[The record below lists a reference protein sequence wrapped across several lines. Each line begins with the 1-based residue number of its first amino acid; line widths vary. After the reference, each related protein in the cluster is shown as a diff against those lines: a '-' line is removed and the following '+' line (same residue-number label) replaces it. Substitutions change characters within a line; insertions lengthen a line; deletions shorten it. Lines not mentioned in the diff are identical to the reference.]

1 MVASV
6 TAEPREL
13 SGRSFR
19 EDLRAVTWWVLVG
32 AAAGGFSGFV
42 VGGIGGRLAML
53 LLRLT
58 SNATVIGLTSDDG
71 FTIGNFSIKDSLSL
85 AMAMAALGGAFGVL
99 YAVGRTAV
107 PARLRLPVWIVFCG
121 LAGGSLFVHDDGV
134 DFVVLDPKLLA
145 IALFVALPA
154 IAAAVTVLLVERWS
168 QAEPWSNP
176 SLSAVV
182 AVGSLVA
189 TFALV
194 FAGIAVAL
202 ALLVRRLPR
211 LERPL
216 RLLGRVA
223 MPAAVAVVGVVAG
236 IDLVLESRA
245 ILD

>member
-6 TAEPREL
+6 TAQPQLAE
-13 SGRSFR
+13 RSVR
-19 EDLRAVTWWVLVG
+19 EDLKAVLWWVLIG
-32 AAAGGFSGFV
+32 AAAGGIAGFV

-58 SNATVIGLTSDDG
+58 SNATVIGVTSDDG
-71 FTIGNFSIKDSLSL
+71 FTIGNFSIRDSVGL

-154 IAAAVTVLLVERWS
+154 IAGAVIVVLVERWS
-168 QAEPWSNP
+168 QATPWSDRRHV
-176 SLSAVV
+176 AVV
-182 AVGSLVA
+182 AVGSLVS
-189 TFALV
+189 TVALV
-194 FAGIAVAL
+194 FAGIAAAL
-202 ALLVRRLPR
+202 ALLIRRLPH
-211 LERPL
+211 LERRL
-216 RLLGRVA
+216 RLLGRIA
-223 MPAAVAVVGVVAG
+223 MPAAVAVIGVVAG
-236 IDLVLESRA
+236 IDLVQESKA